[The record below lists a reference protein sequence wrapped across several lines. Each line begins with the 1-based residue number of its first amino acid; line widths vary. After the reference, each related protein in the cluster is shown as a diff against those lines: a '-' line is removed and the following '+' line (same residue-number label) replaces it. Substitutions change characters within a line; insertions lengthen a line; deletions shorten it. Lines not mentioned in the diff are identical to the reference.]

1 MQARQGSCRCNTVVS
16 PFVFISCWIMEFC
29 AVVELSDDTVGSD
42 LEITFPLVPGE
53 GEMLWSCV
61 QYCQGYDD
69 SLYEKQSDIQQLD
82 LFSEHCSESSGVFP
96 FVNFVSTTAQQGS
109 NGHLLFVV
117 VLGGCV

>member
-1 MQARQGSCRCNTVVS
+1 
-16 PFVFISCWIMEFC
+16 MEFC
-29 AVVELSDDTVGSD
+29 AVVELSDDAVGSD

-61 QYCQGYDD
+61 QYYQGYDD

-82 LFSEHCSESSGVFP
+82 FFSEHCSESSSGVLAFR
-96 FVNFVSTTAQQGS
+96 NFASTTAQQCS

-117 VLGGCV
+117 NLCVCVYTAFKCAILVKI

>member
-1 MQARQGSCRCNTVVS
+1 M
-16 PFVFISCWIMEFC
+16 
-29 AVVELSDDTVGSD
+29 VVELFNDAVGSN

-61 QYCQGYDD
+61 QYYQGYDD

-82 LFSEHCSESSGVFP
+82 FFSEHCSESSSGVLAFR
-96 FVNFVSTTAQQGS
+96 NFASTTAQQCS

-117 VLGGCV
+117 NLCVCVYTAFKCAILVKI

>member
-1 MQARQGSCRCNTVVS
+1 
-16 PFVFISCWIMEFC
+16 MEFC
-29 AVVELSDDTVGSD
+29 AVVELSDDVVGSD

-82 LFSEHCSESSGVFP
+82 FFSEYCSESSGVFP
-96 FVNFVSTTAQQGS
+96 FYKHYSSAV
-109 NGHLLFVV
+109 
-117 VLGGCV
+117 